1 MPPKRRHSPSPGP
14 NPSSKR
20 NRHMPAPP
28 VFYRNAILFHDE
40 HNSRSI
46 DPSRASFAPHAD
58 GLDTSNHDH
67 SSDTEMPDA
76 LTEHVE
82 GATQGILNDPLK
94 FNNAILV
101 DNSVRKKLLMAAQL
115 TPRFLFRAFRSDSD
129 QRCENSLGHVYPLA
143 LQNEA
148 PLMMFDIPKR
158 TLAKQAL
165 HHLKNVRGPSIF
177 SDWTH
182 SLHCALEKVYE
193 LSRNELRRNS
203 PPAECH
209 THLAVIDTKR
219 LPSHI
224 IALHSSA
231 FRFIDKRIPKVPT
244 TKHKFLI
251 YGRIQGSAYKAVPF
265 KRVLAD
271 GVNWLAAS
279 MEDVSDPE
287 VELRLAK
294 DFGKLFGAYFK
305 TPVTAMLLAGY
316 KEKGD
321 VLKDPEW
328 MEFLVRALQN
338 FEVPAEWATDATI
351 MGDIA
356 KTARYKDVLRTI
368 RLLRALVVARFGKQ
382 DLLPAL
388 AETSSPGLHDLLRD
402 TGQEDEDDDPFATS
416 SEDSSHQSD
425 LSADEEVAG
434 PAMPPGVMDAE
445 TKRSVQEAMK
455 HTPRYMF
462 RYWNN
467 DADRPSGGFRGLNTV
482 NAITPLA
489 YLRGRGSD
497 SIYDL
502 TREDL
507 TRMVDMHLTGRHHM
521 LTELSSWASSLAV
534 CFGMARGNP
543 AHGYISI
550 IDTKSLSSNTIMHV
564 PSLQFL
570 NDEFTR
576 YGHEYLAHGVIRGH
590 AHRAVLADELRRA
603 LRILSA
609 LRPWPDP
616 KLIRPSVPT
625 RTRAEKIA
633 VALGVGKLYED
644 RFVVPV
650 TVALLTH
657 FEYGKSQSDPGIV
670 FDLPTIIEALKGYK
684 IPRRLCAD
692 ASILTEI
699 VHTIGYQ
706 EVARMILVLRA
717 LIYHYHG
724 RGARGRARSPTKP
737 QTYVRRSSLARTDGY
752 QFNRARSSIGSA

>member
-1 MPPKRRHSPSPGP
+1 MPPKRRHSPSSGLS
-14 NPSSKR
+14 PSSKR
-20 NRHMPAPP
+20 NRYTPAPP
-28 VFYRNAILFHDE
+28 VFYRNAVLFHDE

-58 GLDTSNHDH
+58 GLDASIHDH
-67 SSDTEMPDA
+67 PSDTEMPDA
-76 LTEHVE
+76 ITEHVE
-82 GATQGILNDPLK
+82 GATQGIVNDPLE
-94 FNNAILV
+94 FSNAILV
-101 DNSVRKKLLMAAQL
+101 DNSVRKKLLVAAQR

-129 QRCENSLGHVYPLA
+129 QRCENTLGHVYPLA

-158 TLAKQAL
+158 TLAGHAL
-165 HHLKNVRGPSIF
+165 HHLKN
-177 SDWTH
+177 
-182 SLHCALEKVYE
+182 VYE
-193 LSRNELRRNS
+193 LSRNELLRSS
-203 PPAECH
+203 PPGECH
-209 THLAVIDTKR
+209 AHLAVIDTKR

-265 KRVLAD
+265 GRMLTD

-279 MEDVSDPE
+279 MEEISDPE
-287 VELRLAK
+287 VELRLAR
-294 DFGKLFGAYFK
+294 DFGQLFGAYFK
-305 TPVTAMLLAGY
+305 IPVTAMLLAGY
-316 KEKGD
+316 KAKGD

-338 FEVPAEWATDATI
+338 FEVPAEWAMDATI

-356 KTARYKDVLRTI
+356 ITACYRDVSRAI

-382 DLLPAL
+382 DPLPAL

-402 TGQEDEDDDPFATS
+402 PGQEDEDNDAFATS
-416 SEDSSHQSD
+416 SEASSDQSD

-445 TKRSVQEAMK
+445 TKRSVQEAMER
-455 HTPRYMF
+455 TPRYLF

-467 DADRPSGGFRGLNTV
+467 DADRPSGGFKGLNTV

-507 TRMVDMHLTGRHHM
+507 TKMVAMHLTGHNV

-534 CFGMARGNP
+534 CFTMARGNP

-550 IDTKSLSSNTIMHV
+550 IDTRSLSSNTIMHV
-564 PSLQFL
+564 PSLQFV
-570 NDEFTR
+570 NERFTD
-576 YGHEYLAHGVIRGH
+576 YGHEYLAHSVIRGP
-590 AHRAVLADELRRA
+590 AHRAALADELRRT

-609 LRPWPDP
+609 PRPWPDP

-625 RTRAEKIA
+625 RTRAEKIV
-633 VALGVGKLYED
+633 VALGVGKLYGD

-650 TVALLTH
+650 TVALLTY

-699 VHTIGYQ
+699 VHTKGY
-706 EVARMILVLRA
+706 ERVRRMILVLRA
-717 LIYHYHG
+717 LIDHYHG
-724 RGARGRARSPTKP
+724 RGARARARSPTKP

-752 QFNRARSSIGSA
+752 QFNRGRSSIGSA